1 MNVFSMY
8 VFFKRHQHPAIPEP
22 APLLLARF
30 ISLSSS
36 LSLPRPAQNIP
47 AKKKKQ
53 ILAKKFLFFLF
64 VVTSRGDLDE
74 IVDLYIP
81 G

>member
-1 MNVFSMY
+1 MY

-36 LSLPRPAQNIP
+36 LSLTLPAQNIP

-53 ILAKKFLFFLF
+53 ILAKKIC
-64 VVTSRGDLDE
+64 TSRGDLE
-74 IVDLYIP
+74 LHLGDLEVTVTP
-81 G
+81 